1 MATFEKRPNGW
12 RVKIRKAG
20 INRSESGFPTKAAA
34 AAWAAKIE
42 AEILA
47 AKRGEIPDKTFGDLL
62 RRYRDEVSPT
72 KRGERWEVV
81 RLDRIADGRPDDSP
95 PVAPDPVAAV
105 RLEELDATHIAAWRD
120 RRLKEVGPAS
130 VLREWNLLSHACS
143 VAVKEWRWLKHNP
156 MQEVSRPASPPARD
170 RVMSDGEVERILL
183 ACGYDYDA
191 SPETMQAR
199 VGACLLFALETAM
212 RAGEICALTWG
223 DIDTD
228 RRVAKIRMSKNGTGR
243 DVPLSK
249 EAVRIINQLP
259 RGDGPAFGMTP
270 RLLDPLFRKARDR
283 AMIEGMTFHDSRRTA
298 LTRLAAKVDVLTLAK
313 ISGHK
318 DLRILQ
324 RVYYAPDMGE
334 VAKRLD

>member
-1 MATFEKRPNGW
+1 MATIEKRPNGW

-34 AAWAAKIE
+34 TAWAAKIE

-72 KRGERWEVV
+72 KRGSRWEVI
-81 RLDRIADGRPDDSP
+81 RLTRIADGRPDASP
-95 PVAPDPVAAV
+95 PVLPDPVAAV
-105 RLEELDATHIAAWRD
+105 RLEDLDASHFAAWRD

-130 VLREWNLLSHACS
+130 VLREWNLLSHACTI
-143 VAVKEWRWLKHNP
+143 AVKEWRWLKHNP
-156 MQEVSRPASPPARD
+156 MQEVSRPAAPPARN
-170 RVMSDGEVERILL
+170 RVMAEDEIERILL
-183 ACGYDYDA
+183 ACGYDHDTT
-191 SPETMQAR
+191 PETMQAR

-212 RAGEICALTWG
+212 RAGEICALTWA
-223 DIDTD
+223 DLDTT
-228 RRVAKIRMSKNGTGR
+228 RRVAKIRMSKNGAGR

-283 AMIEGMTFHDSRRTA
+283 ALVEGMTFHDSRRTA

-324 RVYYAPDMGE
+324 KVYYAPDMGE